1 MKDFN
6 YKLLLHEIAAKKSVI
21 VFAVFTALI
30 NVCTTIAIPALIGQ
44 TIDEISD
51 SGSRGNSPLNSVIL
65 LAVLVIISAASGYVL
80 QRHAYKIA
88 YETGASLRL
97 KAEKKLNALSIS
109 RLDRTA
115 KGDLINTVSVDTEIL
130 SDGIIQ
136 GVLQFITGI
145 LTVLGTIIIMLVI
158 NYRLALVVIVI
169 TPLSLLTAKLITG
182 RSKREFAA
190 QSALRAGITAHADEW
205 IGGQR
210 VVKAFN
216 MENESISRFSS
227 LNEKLRK
234 VGFKAQLFSALVN
247 PTTRFV
253 NGLVYAFTGLVGLLL
268 ILGVIPGGEVTVGV
282 LAAFLSYANQYTKPF
297 NEISA
302 TYAELQNALS
312 SAKRIFT
319 LLNEPE
325 EDNSETDEY
334 IAMNDSFEVSHLDFS
349 YNDDKKILQDINF
362 KLKNGENI
370 AVVGPTGC
378 GKTTLINLLERF
390 YEPDSG
396 QISSDGKNI
405 AEYTKPS
412 LRENISMVLQDSFI
426 FNDTI
431 LENIRYGT
439 PEATEKQAAEAARI
453 VGAHSFIKRLPDGY
467 NTVISGNR
475 ELSAGQKQ
483 LLSLSRVML
492 ANMIKPA
499 SLLIL
504 DEATSN
510 IDTVTE
516 RKIKK
521 AVKILTEGRTSIIIA
536 HRLSTIK
543 DSDMIIVIDGGKIVE
558 TGTHD
563 SLIVAGGVYENMY
576 KA

>member
-1 MKDFN
+1 MKN
-6 YKLLLHEIAAKKSVI
+6 LHSKLLLREIAVKKSVI
-21 VFAVFTALI
+21 IFAVFIGLI
-30 NVCTTIAIPALIGQ
+30 NVCVSIAIPALIGRA
-44 TIDEISD
+44 IDDRSE
-51 SGSRGNSPLNSVIL
+51 SPLTSVAL
-65 LAVLVIISAASGYVL
+65 LTALVIISAASSYVL
-80 QRHAYKIA
+80 QRFAYNIA
-88 YETGASLRL
+88 YETAASLRM
-97 KAEKKLNALSIS
+97 KAERKLNSLSIS
-109 RLDRTA
+109 KIDRTA
-115 KGDLINTVSVDTEIL
+115 KGDVLNTVSVDMEIL

-136 GVLQFITGI
+136 GILQFIPGV

-158 NYRLALVVIVI
+158 NFRLALVVIII

-182 RSKREFAA
+182 RSKREFAS
-190 QSALRAGITAHADEW
+190 QSAIRAGLTAHADEW
-205 IGGQR
+205 IGGQS

-216 MENESISRFSS
+216 MENESISKFSAT
-227 LNEKLRK
+227 NEKLRK

-253 NGLVYAFTGLVGLLL
+253 NGLVYTFTGLVGLLL
-268 ILGVIPGGEVTVGV
+268 ILNVIPGGATVTVGV

-319 LLNEPE
+319 LLGEPE
-325 EDNSETDEY
+325 EDNSEENAY
-334 IAMNDSFEVSHLDFS
+334 IPMNDCLEVSHLDFS
-349 YNDDKKILQDINF
+349 YNEDKKTLQDINF
-362 KLKNGENI
+362 KLQKGENI

-396 QISSDGKNI
+396 QILSDGTDIKN
-405 AEYTKPS
+405 YSKPS
-412 LRENISMVLQDSFI
+412 LRKNISMVLQDSFI

-431 LENIRYGT
+431 AANIRYGH
-439 PEATEKQAAEAARI
+439 PEATAGQAEEAARI
-453 VGAHSFIKRLPDGY
+453 IGAHSFIKRLPERYD
-467 NTVISGNR
+467 TVITGNR
-475 ELSAGQKQ
+475 ELSTGQKQ
-483 LLSLSRVML
+483 LISLSRVML
-492 ANMIKPA
+492 ANMISPA

-563 SLIVAGGVYENMY
+563 SLITAGGVYENMY
-576 KA
+576 RA

>member
-1 MKDFN
+1 MK
-6 YKLLLHEIAAKKSVI
+6 KGIAARLLREITADKRVI
-21 VFAVFTALI
+21 IFTVFAALLS
-30 NVCTTIAIPALIGQ
+30 VCAAIAIPALIGFA
-44 TIDEISD
+44 IDSINASD
-51 SGSRGNSPLNSVIL
+51 GGKRFLWVIIALVLLVIL
-65 LAVLVIISAASGYVL
+65 QAIAGYAL
-80 QRHAYKIA
+80 QRLAYKIA
-88 YETGASLRL
+88 YETTASLRM
-97 KAEKKLNALSIS
+97 KAERKLGALSIAKI
-109 RLDRTA
+109 DRSV
-115 KGDLINTVSVDTEIL
+115 KGDLINTVSVDMEIL

-136 GVLQFITGI
+136 SILQFITGI
-145 LTVLGTIIIMLVI
+145 LTVTGTIIIMLII
-158 NYRLALVVIVI
+158 NYRLALVVIII

-190 QSALRAGITAHADEW
+190 QSGLRAALTAHVDEW

-210 VVKAFN
+210 VVSAFN
-216 MENESISRFSS
+216 MEDESIVRFSAI
-227 LNEKLRK
+227 NEKLRGA
-234 VGFKAQLFSALVN
+234 GFRAQLFSALVN

-253 NGLVYAFTGLVGLLL
+253 NGLVYAFTGLFGLLI
-268 ILGVIPGGEVTVGV
+268 ILGVIPGGAAVTVGV

-319 LLNEPE
+319 LLDEPE
-325 EDNSETDEY
+325 EDNSEDKEYTPMTDSLE
-334 IAMNDSFEVSHLDFS
+334 ISHLDFS
-349 YNDDKKILQDINF
+349 YNENKKVLHDINF
-362 KLKNGENI
+362 SLKRGEHI

-396 QISSDGKNI
+396 KILSDGIDI
-405 AEYTKPS
+405 ASVKKSS

-431 LENIRYGT
+431 LENIRYGS
-439 PEATEKQAAEAARI
+439 PQATVEQVEEAART
-453 VGAHSFIKRLPDGY
+453 VGAHSFIRRLPDGY
-467 NTVISGNR
+467 ETVISKNR
-475 ELSAGQKQ
+475 ELSAGQRQ
-483 LLSLSRVML
+483 LISLSRVML
-492 ANMIKPA
+492 ANMINPV

-516 RKIKK
+516 QKIRR
-521 AVKILTEGRTSIIIA
+521 AVGILTEGTTSIIIA
-536 HRLSTIK
+536 HRLSTVK
-543 DSDMIIVIDGGKIVE
+543 DSDLIIVIDGGEIVE
-558 TGTHD
+558 TGKHN
-563 SLIVAGGVYENMY
+563 SLISAGGVYEKMY

>member
-1 MKDFN
+1 MKNFN
-6 YKLLLHEIAAKKSVI
+6 YKPLLREITVKKSVI
-21 VFAVFTALI
+21 IFALLAALISVFTNI
-30 NVCTTIAIPALIGQ
+30 STPALIGQ
-44 TIDEISD
+44 TIDDIGD
-51 SGSRGNSPLNSVIL
+51 NGSTLSSVIL
-65 LAVLVIISAASGYVL
+65 LAILVIISAISGYVL
-80 QRHAYKIA
+80 QRFAYKIA
-88 YETGASLRL
+88 YETAASLRL

-109 RLDRTA
+109 KLDRTA

-145 LTVLGTIIIMLVI
+145 LTVLGTIIIMLAI
-158 NYRLALVVIVI
+158 NYRLALVVIII

-210 VVKAFN
+210 VVMAFN
-216 MENESISRFSS
+216 MENESISRFSA

-268 ILGVIPGGEVTVGV
+268 ILGVIPGGNGANAVTVGV

-334 IAMNDSFEVSHLDFS
+334 IPMKDSFEVSHLDFS
-349 YNDDKKILQDINF
+349 YNENKKILQDINF

-390 YEPDSG
+390 YEPLSG
-396 QISSDGKNI
+396 EISSDGENI
-405 AEYTKPS
+405 AKYSKPS

-467 NTVISGNR
+467 DTVISGNR

-563 SLIVAGGVYENMY
+563 SLINADGVYENMY

>member
-1 MKDFN
+1 MKNTN
-6 YKLLLHEIAAKKSVI
+6 YKLLLYEAAAKKSVI
-21 VFAVFTALI
+21 IFAVFTALI

-44 TIDEISD
+44 TIDDISD
-51 SGSRGNSPLNSVIL
+51 SASTLQSVLL
-65 LAVLVIISAASGYVL
+65 LAALVIISAVSGYVL
-80 QRHAYKIA
+80 QRIAYKIA
-88 YETGASLRL
+88 YDTSASLRL
-97 KAEKKLNALSIS
+97 KAERKLNALSIS

-115 KGDLINTVSVDTEIL
+115 KGDLINTISVDAEIL

-145 LTVLGTIIIMLVI
+145 LTVLGTIVIMLVI
-158 NYRLALVVIVI
+158 DYRLALVVIVI
-169 TPLSLLTAKLITG
+169 TPLSLLTASLITG

-190 QSALRAGITAHADEW
+190 QSALRAGITTHADDW

-216 MENESISRFSS
+216 MENESIKRFSV

-268 ILGVIPGGEVTVGV
+268 ILDVIPGGGVTVGV

-319 LLNEPE
+319 LLSEPE
-325 EDNSETDEY
+325 EDNSETDKFIPISE
-334 IAMNDSFEVSHLDFS
+334 SFEVTNLDFS
-349 YNDDKKILQDINF
+349 YNEDKKILQDINF

-396 QISSDGKNI
+396 QIVSDGKNI
-405 AEYTKPS
+405 ATYTKPS

-431 LENIRYGT
+431 LENIRYGN
-439 PEATEKQAAEAARI
+439 PEATERQAEEAARI
-453 VGAHSFIKRLPDGY
+453 IGAHSFIKRLPDGY
-467 NTVISGNR
+467 DTVISGNR

-499 SLLIL
+499 TLLIL

-543 DSDMIIVIDGGKIVE
+543 DSDMIIVIDGGRIVE

-563 SLIVAGGVYENMY
+563 SLINSGGVYENMY

>member
-1 MKDFN
+1 MKN
-6 YKLLLHEIAAKKSVI
+6 LHYKLLLYEIATKKSVI

-51 SGSRGNSPLNSVIL
+51 SGTTLNSVIL
-65 LAVLVIISAASGYVL
+65 LAVLVIISAISGYVL
-80 QRHAYKIA
+80 QRFAYKIA
-88 YETGASLRL
+88 CETSASLRL
-97 KAEKKLNALSIS
+97 KAEKKLNALSLS

-158 NYRLALVVIVI
+158 NYRLALVVIII

-268 ILGVIPGGEVTVGV
+268 ILGVIPGGSTVTVGV

-334 IAMNDSFEVSHLDFS
+334 IPMIDSFEVSHLNFS

-396 QISSDGKNI
+396 QILSDGVNI
-405 AEYTKPS
+405 AKYTKPS

-439 PEATEKQAAEAARI
+439 PEATEKQVSEAARI
-453 VGAHSFIKRLPDGY
+453 VGADSFIKRLPDGY

-475 ELSAGQKQ
+475 ELSAGQRQ

-563 SLIVAGGVYENMY
+563 SLIVSGGVYENMY